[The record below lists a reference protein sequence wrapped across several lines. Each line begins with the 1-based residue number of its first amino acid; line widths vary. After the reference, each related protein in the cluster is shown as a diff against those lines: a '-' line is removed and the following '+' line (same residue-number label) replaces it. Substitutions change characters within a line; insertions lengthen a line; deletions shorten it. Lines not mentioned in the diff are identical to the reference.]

1 MKKPVIVESLLKNA
15 APWRIVLFSFFLRL
29 GFLLLVCLKAESLN
43 VFTRS
48 DTPPYLT
55 LARELLSSGSFT
67 NGLTPEVF
75 RTPAYPVFLIP
86 GLISGHVE
94 IVTAL
99 IQIVLSSL
107 TVYLVFKTALIIF
120 EDETAARAASILYA
134 FEQLSIVYSLILLT
148 ETLFTFTLMWFLFY
162 VVKLLKTPSVRYAV
176 AAGIF
181 VAVCSY
187 IRPVSLYLSTAT
199 VIFLGIYLLFLK
211 NRQERKRLFINTIL
225 LLLISLS
232 LTGLWQ
238 LRNFKETGYSQFSSV
253 SDFNLYF
260 YHRVSI
266 MSKNEKLPFYQ
277 VQYAEEKKF
286 QHIVKELGF
295 IGSLAY
301 MHKEAL
307 NVIEENAAIFAVTY
321 IKGIAAVL
329 LSPGATEYAQ
339 LLSYKGKT
347 DIFDGTLDSSFLQVF
362 KEALLQAPLLF
373 TLNVLFGLL
382 LVLYYLLMAM
392 AAINIKKTDPA
403 NLFMFLILAYFLL
416 LSGGVTGYGRF
427 RHPVMPVV
435 SILGG
440 YGVAL
445 ILAKVTR
452 IKISKPLK

>member
-1 MKKPVIVESLLKNA
+1 M
-15 APWRIVLFSFFLRL
+15 
-29 GFLLLVCLKAESLN
+29 N

-120 EDETAARAASILYA
+120 EDETAARAASLLYA

-148 ETLFTFTLMWFLFY
+148 ETLFTFTLMWFIFY

-199 VIFLGIYLLFLK
+199 AIFLGTYYLFFLK
-211 NRQERKRLFINTIL
+211 TRMENKRLFINTIL
-225 LLLISLS
+225 LILISLS

-277 VQYAEEKKF
+277 VQAAEEKKF

-301 MHKEAL
+301 MHNEAL
-307 NVIEENAAIFAVTY
+307 NVIEENVAIFAITY
-321 IKGIAAVL
+321 IKGIATVL

-347 DIFDGTLDSSFLQVF
+347 DIFGGTLDYSFLQVF

-382 LVLYYLLMAM
+382 LVLYYFLMAI
-392 AAINIKKTDPA
+392 AAVNIKKTDPS
-403 NLFMFLILAYFLL
+403 NLFMFLVLVYFLL

-440 YGVAL
+440 YGLVL
-445 ILAKVTR
+445 TSTKINR
-452 IKISKPLK
+452 IKTSKALK